1 MKGIVLTGGLGTRL
15 YPSTLVVSK
24 QLLPIFN
31 KPMIYYSLS
40 TLMLAD
46 IREIL
51 LITTEKDIKDYK
63 KLFGTGEKL
72 GLKLTYLVQKKPR
85 GLVDAFIIGSKF
97 IGNEDVCLILGDNIF
112 YGDNFPGLLIDSK
125 KIIEETKR
133 AMIFTFPV
141 KNPSEY
147 GVAYIKNNKI
157 TSLVEKPKKPKFNDA
172 IVGLYFYP
180 NSVTKFAKKVK
191 FSKRGELE
199 ITDLNKIYLKSKQLS
214 VTKMGRGYAWFDA
227 GSVES
232 FQEVSQFIRSIENR
246 MGSKIGCVEEIAFN
260 KKWISKKILLKNAKK
275 YINSEYGKYLISL
288 IK

>member
-1 MKGIVLTGGLGTRL
+1 MKGIILTGGLGTRL

-40 TLMLAD
+40 TLMLAN

-51 LITTEKDIKDYK
+51 LITTREDIKNYK
-63 KLFGTGEKL
+63 KLFGSGKKL
-72 GLKLTYLVQKKPR
+72 GLKMTYLVQKKPR
-85 GLVDAFIIGSKF
+85 GLVDAFILGSKF

-112 YGDNFPGLLIDSK
+112 YGDNFQGLLIDSK
-125 KIIEETKR
+125 KIVKEKKR

-141 KNPSEY
+141 KNPSDY
-147 GVAYIKNNKI
+147 GVAYTKNDKLI
-157 TSLVEKPKKPKFNDA
+157 SLVEKPKKPKSNDA

-180 NSVTKFAKKVK
+180 NSVKKYAKKIK

-214 VTKMGRGYAWFDA
+214 ITKMGRGYAWFDA
-227 GSVES
+227 GSIES

-260 KKWISKKILLKNAKK
+260 KKWISKNELLTNTKEYA
-275 YINSEYGKYLISL
+275 NSEYGKYLKSI

>member
-1 MKGIVLTGGLGTRL
+1 MKGIILTGGLGTRL

-51 LITTEKDIKDYK
+51 LITTREDIKNYK
-63 KLFGTGEKL
+63 KLFGTGKKL

-85 GLVDAFIIGSKF
+85 GLVDAFILGSKF

-112 YGDNFPGLLIDSK
+112 YGDNFQGLLIDSK
-125 KIIEETKR
+125 KIVIEKKR
-133 AMIFTFPV
+133 ATIFTFPV
-141 KNPSEY
+141 KNPSDY
-147 GVAYIKNNKI
+147 GVAYTKNDKLI
-157 TSLVEKPKKPKFNDA
+157 SLVEKPKKPKSNDA

-180 NSVTKFAKKVK
+180 NSVKKYAKKIK

-199 ITDLNKIYLKSKQLS
+199 ITDLNKIYLKSEQLS

-260 KKWISKKILLKNAKK
+260 KKWISKKELLTNAKV
-275 YINSEYGKYLISL
+275 YANSEYGKYLKSI